1 MQSTCSSVDA
11 LDLAAWAPHIES
23 DAVLVSLMKG
33 IETRS
38 GMRMF
43 QVIHHVAGIG
53 LERIAVLSGPNLA
66 QATASG

>member
-1 MQSTCSSVDA
+1 MQWTCSSVDA

-23 DAVLVSLMKG
+23 DAVLASLMTG

-38 GMRMF
+38 GTQMS

-53 LERIAVLSGPNLA
+53 LERITGLSGPNLA
-66 QATASG
+66 QETASG